1 MKVDI
6 IQTGSLGNATV
17 LTDADNNQLL
27 IDCGTKYEAIVPH
40 LGMLYKLSLIIT
52 HQHGDH
58 VACADKFSFLGIPS
72 CAPLE
77 VCKNIPFGS
86 TVAEHGKVVALGSAW
101 KVLPISVPHGD
112 CECFAYIIVSTVEH
126 KKIFWATDLQKMP
139 LIADSDDW
147 SLIAAECNYDEEA
160 VAEATAKGTLQNLG
174 FRNHHSLQ
182 SLSEWLGYRRHK
194 PRRLCAIHLSNSGLI
209 QPDAIRQTLVPQCQE
224 LIIGKKNTVF
234 NV

>member
-17 LTDADNNQLL
+17 LTDSANNQLL
-27 IDCGTKYEAIVPH
+27 IDCGVKYEAIVPH
-40 LGMLYKLSLIIT
+40 IGSVYRLSLLIT
-52 HQHGDH
+52 HKHGDH
-58 VACADKFSFLGIPS
+58 TASLQNFSFLGIPS
-72 CAPLE
+72 CAPAE
-77 VCKNIPFGS
+77 VCAELPFGS
-86 TVAEHGKVVALGSAW
+86 QIAEHAQQIQLGEAW
-101 KVLPISVPHGD
+101 SVLPITVPHGD

-160 VAEATAKGTLQNLG
+160 VAEAIAKGTLQNLG

-182 SLSEWLGYRRHK
+182 SLSEWLSYRRHK

-209 QPDAIRQTLVPQCQE
+209 QPDAIRQTLAPQCQE

>member
-40 LGMLYKLSLIIT
+40 LGMLYKLSFIIT

-58 VACADKFSFLGIPS
+58 TACIDKFSFLGIPS

-77 VCKNIPFGS
+77 VCKNIPCGS

-112 CECFAYIIVSTVEH
+112 CECFAYIIANKTEK
-126 KKIFWATDLQKMP
+126 KKIFWATDLQKLP
-139 LIADSDDW
+139 PIADTQGWDLIAV
-147 SLIAAECNYDEEA
+147 ECNYDEDLAIEA
-160 VAEATAKGTLQNLG
+160 ATNGTLQNTG
-174 FRNHHSLQ
+174 FRNHQSLQ
-182 SLSEWLGYRRHK
+182 VLKGWLLCRQNK
-194 PRRLCAIHLSNSGLI
+194 PSRLCTLHLSNSGLMPVELLKVELSPLCD
-209 QPDAIRQTLVPQCQE
+209 Q

-234 NV
+234 TI